1 MIFEQ
6 CKCITSDTYLL
17 ATVIAIVFRSSR
29 SAVIAG
35 RSVAFWAD
43 NDVPSVELPDWEVA
57 LSQYDRQA
65 LNLLATSVT
74 VREVRGGETRRF
86 NTCSGFP
93 TRVRGLQRSNC
104 GFVYLVT
111 FACTSSWARSS
122 RVSMDREGH
131 H

>member
-6 CKCITSDTYLL
+6 CQCITSDTYLL

-65 LNLLATSVT
+65 LNLLATSIA
-74 VREVRGGETRRF
+74 VREVNGGDTRRF
-86 NTCSGFP
+86 NTCTSSVSNTQGCQCTCAFIKLSCARHLEL
-93 TRVRGLQRSNC
+93 RVR
-104 GFVYLVT
+104 
-111 FACTSSWARSS
+111 
-122 RVSMDREGH
+122 E
-131 H
+131 